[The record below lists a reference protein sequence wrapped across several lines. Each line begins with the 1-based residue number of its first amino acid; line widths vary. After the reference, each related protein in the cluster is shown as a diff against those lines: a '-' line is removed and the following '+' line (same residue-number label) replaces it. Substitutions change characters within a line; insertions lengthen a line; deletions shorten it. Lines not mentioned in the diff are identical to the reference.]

1 MLVNQV
7 YSILNDITKEL
18 LGETVIVTEDLSNIV
33 EVGNSL
39 TSVAGVD
46 NYVKA
51 LNDKIGKMVF
61 VDRVYKG
68 RVPSVLKDGWE
79 FGSILEKVS
88 AELPEA
94 TENESWELENGASYD
109 PNIFYKPKV
118 NVKLWNKRV
127 TFEVPVS
134 ITERQVKSSF
144 TSPTQLNA
152 FYSMIYTS
160 ISNSM
165 TLKLDALI
173 MRTINNFIGETIYA
187 EYPGG
192 TYTGSSGVRAVNLL
206 YRYNQEVNAGTDLT
220 AAQAIV
226 NPDFI
231 RFASKVMMD
240 YGDRLATMSTLFN
253 IGGMERFTPKDDLHI
268 VLLSEFA
275 NAAKVYLYGGKD
287 EFKASEFA
295 QLPEAEKVAY
305 WQGSGTDYAFTS
317 TSNVDVTTSGNHSVD
332 ADGILGV
339 MFDRNALGVTN
350 ENPRVTTQ
358 YNAKAEFFNEWH
370 KFDAGYFN
378 DQNENFVVFFVK

>member
-1 MLVNQV
+1 
-7 YSILNDITKEL
+7 
-18 LGETVIVTEDLSNIV
+18 
-33 EVGNSL
+33 
-39 TSVAGVD
+39 
-46 NYVKA
+46 
-51 LNDKIGKMVF
+51 
-61 VDRVYKG
+61 
-68 RVPSVLKDGWE
+68 
-79 FGSILEKVS
+79 
-88 AELPEA
+88 
-94 TENESWELENGASYD
+94 
-109 PNIFYKPKV
+109 
-118 NVKLWNKRV
+118 
-127 TFEVPVS
+127 
-134 ITERQVKSSF
+134 
-144 TSPTQLNA
+144 
-152 FYSMIYTS
+152 MIYTS
-160 ISNSM
+160 IANAM
-165 TLKLDALI
+165 TLRLDALI
-173 MRTINNFIGETIYA
+173 QRTINNFIGETIYA
-187 EYPGG
+187 EYPAGS
-192 TYTGSSGVRAVNLL
+192 YSSSSGVRAVNLL

-226 NPDFI
+226 DPDFI

-305 WQGSGTDYAFTS
+305 WQGSGTSYAFTS
-317 TSNVDVTTSGNHSVD
+317 TSSVDVTTSGNHSVD

-358 YNAKAEFFNEWH
+358 YNAKAEFFNEYH

-378 DQNENFVVFFVK
+378 DQNENFVVFFVA